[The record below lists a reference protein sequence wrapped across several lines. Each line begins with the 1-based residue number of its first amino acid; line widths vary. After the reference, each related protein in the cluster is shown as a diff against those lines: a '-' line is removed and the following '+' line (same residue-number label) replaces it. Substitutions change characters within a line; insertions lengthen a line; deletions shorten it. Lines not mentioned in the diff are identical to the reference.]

1 MKVLLITQ
9 ARYGSTRLPGKVLIE
24 ILNKQTLLDVHLKRI
39 STSKR
44 IDRAVVATTHEEK
57 ASRIIDISFQNGI
70 EAYRGSTHDVLDR
83 FYKTAVLFQAKYIV
97 RVTSDCP
104 LIDGSIID
112 RVVDYLLANEL
123 DYVSNTLER
132 TYPDGLDVEAFTFK
146 ALEFAWK
153 EAHLTSDRE
162 HVTSFIWRN
171 SSFMNGSLFKSANIS
186 CENNFGKMRLTVD
199 ELPDLLVVQKLVA
212 ELGTDK
218 NWMEYVDFLI
228 QNPAIAALNG
238 HFKCNEGYVKSL
250 AKDIT

>member
-9 ARYGSTRLPGKVLIE
+9 ARYGSTRLPGKVLME
-24 ILNKQTLLDVHLKRI
+24 VLNKQTLLDVHLKRI
-39 STSKR
+39 LTSKR
-44 IDRAVVATTHEEK
+44 IDKAVVATTHEKK
-57 ASRIIDISFQNGI
+57 ASRIIDIAFQNGI
-70 EAYRGSTHDVLDR
+70 EAYRGDTHDVLDR
-83 FYKTAVLFQAKYIV
+83 FYKTAFLFQPEYIV

-112 RVVDYLLANEL
+112 LVVGHLLANEL

-146 ALEFAWK
+146 ALELAWK
-153 EAHLTSDRE
+153 EAHLNSDRE
-162 HVTSFIWRN
+162 HVTPFIWRN
-171 SSFMNGSLFKSANIS
+171 SSFRNGSLFKSANVS
-186 CENNFGKMRLTVD
+186 CENSFGEMRLTVD
-199 ELPDLLVVQKLVA
+199 EYPDLLVVQKLIV

-218 NWMEYVDFLI
+218 NWMAYVDLLI
-228 QNPAIAALNG
+228 QNPAIAALNS